1 MKDFNYHGKTEEMA
15 PGDESHIEITVFVLS
30 IAGLIVWCLMMA
42 MVWGA

>member
-15 PGDESHIEITVFVLS
+15 RGDESHIEIAVFALS
-30 IAGLIVWCLMMA
+30 ISGLIVWCFMMA